1 MYNSKAILKKNR
13 TEKKTFNNKLKTK
26 IMFEKPFSFDG
37 RIRRTEYGISVI
49 IYVIIY
55 VIILGVIESSNGDAA
70 FLGLAFIPMLW
81 FIIAQAA
88 KRCHD
93 VGNSGWWQL
102 IPFYGL
108 WLLFQEGNPGQ
119 NEYGDNPKGKQQNNN
134 TYNPTNVSQQQQTS
148 STGGYNQGNYSGG
161 HNNHNNIDN
170 SNNQFNPNKNNSSG
184 EYKSGELYK

>member
-1 MYNSKAILKKNR
+1 
-13 TEKKTFNNKLKTK
+13 
-26 IMFEKPFSFDG
+26 MFEKPFSFDG

-49 IYVIIY
+49 IYAVIY

-81 FIIAQAA
+81 FLWAQAA

-102 IPFYGL
+102 IPFYAL

-119 NEYGDNPKGKQQNNN
+119 NEYGDNPKGNQQNNN
-134 TYNPTNVSQQQQTS
+134 TYNPTNISHQQPTS

-184 EYKSGELYK
+184 EYNSGELYK